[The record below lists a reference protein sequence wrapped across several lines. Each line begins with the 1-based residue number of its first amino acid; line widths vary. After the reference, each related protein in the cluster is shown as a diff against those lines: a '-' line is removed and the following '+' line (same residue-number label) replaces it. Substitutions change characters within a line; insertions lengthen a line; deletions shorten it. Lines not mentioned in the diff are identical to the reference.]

1 MIVNNIHVQGAL
13 LATPAFIVFIVFYFR
28 LFLSDLANNTLDW
41 KSAIGA
47 FFFLIFF
54 PFSCI
59 GIGYLLEKSI
69 VWTIIYAC
77 FAIVAMVPMLISI
90 INVHFSY
97 KKVSLYIIVIGMV
110 VCLTFFIVSVPVAII
125 PTFRTSP
132 AQPDHVQFDPAVLAR
147 STKEIAN
154 KFASFEQVLL
164 EEQKKM
170 SQSFENLFI
179 EVKNQNAKV
188 ESLQRT
194 KSELED
200 QVAKYQEVLSLSKP
214 QILSVQSLLKKDRY
228 IDYIIGFILG
238 IISSG
243 IVALSGFGLR
253 QIKKNDTE
261 AEK

>member
-1 MIVNNIHVQGAL
+1 MIVNNIHVQGIL
-13 LATPAFIVFIVFYFR
+13 LATPAFAVFL
-28 LFLSDLANNTLDW
+28 LFCWRVVAKEWSDW
-41 KSAIGA
+41 KDIRGVLVL
-47 FFFLIFF
+47 LIF
-54 PFSCI
+54 PVSCL
-59 GIGYLLEKSI
+59 GIGYLLERSV
-69 VWTIIYAC
+69 VWTVVYAC
-77 FAIVAMVPMLISI
+77 CGVVLGGLMLWYSISPDFGNKVTGTIMLI
-90 INVHFSY
+90 
-97 KKVSLYIIVIGMV
+97 
-110 VCLTFFIVSVPVAII
+110 CLRACLIFFIVSVPVAII

-132 AQPDHVQFDPAVLAR
+132 AQPDHVQFDPAVLAS
-147 STKEIAN
+147 STKEIAD

-188 ESLQRT
+188 EGLQRT
-194 KSELED
+194 KSELEG

-243 IVALSGFGLR
+243 IVAFSGFALR

-261 AEK
+261 AEKAK